1 MNDGEVTVDHSA
13 EHSGVRAPR
22 LVVIGTP
29 IGNLSDLSPRAR
41 RMLADCD
48 VLACED
54 TRRTGRLLQLSG
66 ISPPRLVRLDAHTES
81 DAARRIID
89 RALAERAVIG
99 LVSDAGMPGISDPG
113 SLLVS
118 AAIDADIPVEVVPG
132 PFAGVVALVASGL
145 VGSDSRF
152 VFEGFLPR
160 RSTQRR
166 ERLGELAGETRPVV
180 VYEAPH
186 RLMATLADMTS
197 VLGGDR
203 RVSISR
209 ELTKMHEETL
219 RGTLDDVVKTLGTS
233 PPRGEFVIVV
243 DGAPPTPAPGPD
255 EMLDAYR
262 DLMSAGWTSRDAI
275 HQTAQRFGVSAN
287 TVKRLVFAKE

>member
-1 MNDGEVTVDHSA
+1 MIGDESAGVDGVS
-13 EHSGVRAPR
+13 APR

-29 IGNLSDLSPRAR
+29 IGNLADLSPRAG
-41 RMLADCD
+41 RMLALCD

-66 ISPPRLVRLDAHTES
+66 IVPPRLVRLDGHTES
-81 DAARRIID
+81 DVARRVID
-89 RALAERAVIG
+89 RAIAEVSVVG

-118 AAIDADIPVEVVPG
+118 AAIEAGIPVEVVPG

-145 VGSDSRF
+145 LGTDSRF

-160 RSTQRR
+160 RSAQRR
-166 ERLGELAGETRPVV
+166 HRLEELVGETRPVV
-180 VYEAPH
+180 IYESPH
-186 RLMATLADMTS
+186 RLMATLADMVM

-203 RVSISR
+203 RISISR

-219 RGTLDDVVKTLGTS
+219 RGSLDEVLAGFDAS
-233 PPRGEFVIVV
+233 PPRGEFVIIV
-243 DGAPPTPAPGPD
+243 DGAPSAPEPASD
-255 EMLDAYR
+255 EMLEAYR
-262 DLMSAGWTSRDAI
+262 ALTSSGWTSRDAI
-275 HQTAQRFGVSAN
+275 NETANRFGVSIN
-287 TVKRLVFAKE
+287 RVKRLAFSDG